1 MNPIQIPY
9 ENLKQVN
16 EPYTHALM
24 EAAGYVV
31 SSGWYILGNQVQ
43 TFEQAFSS
51 IHGGSFCLGVASG
64 LDALVMGLEVFDFP
78 KGKKVLVPSNTYIA
92 SILAIVKAGLQPVLV
107 EPDFE
112 TYNMSIEGLEQKYDS
127 DCVAILPVHLYGR
140 LCPME
145 EIVSF
150 AQQKGLKIIE
160 DCAQAHF
167 ASTKGSLAGTFGDIG
182 AFSFYPTKNLG
193 ALGDA
198 GAILCKDEAVFN
210 KLRAIR
216 NYGSHQK
223 YYNKYIGWN
232 SRLDE
237 IQATFLLVK
246 LDDRE
251 GVIAHKRKLASLYLE
266 LLSKQ
271 NQIILPKAAGEDH
284 VWHIFNIL
292 VDDREA
298 LRSFL
303 LQRGIGTEIH
313 YPLAPHQ
320 QEGYHSF
327 FQGEQY
333 PVAEMI
339 HSKTLSLPIS
349 TCHDESDIRKVSTEI
364 LNYCSSNPCI
374 KSR

>member
-9 ENLKQVN
+9 ENLKKVN
-16 EPYTHALM
+16 EPYLDALK
-24 EAAGYVV
+24 AAANEVV
-31 SSGWYILGNQVQ
+31 HSGWYILGAQVQ
-43 TFEQAFSS
+43 AFEQAFSA
-51 IHGGSFCLGVASG
+51 IHNNSYCLGVASG

-92 SILAIVKAGLQPVLV
+92 SVLAIIKAGLQPVLV
-107 EPDFE
+107 EPNPE
-112 TYNMSIEGLEQKYDS
+112 TYNLDVAGLEQKYDS

-145 EIVSF
+145 EIVAF
-150 AQQKGLKIIE
+150 AQDKGLKIVE

-167 ASTKGSLAGTFGDIG
+167 ASSHGKLAGTFGDIG

-198 GAILCKDEAVFN
+198 GAMLCKDEAIYE

-237 IQATFLLVK
+237 IQAAFLLAK
-246 LDDRE
+246 LGDRDR
-251 GVIAHKRKLASLYLE
+251 VIAHKRKLANLYFE
-266 LLSKQ
+266 LLGEQ
-271 NQIILPKAAGEDH
+271 DGITLPKPGGEDH
-284 VWHIFNIL
+284 VWHIFNVL
-292 VDDREA
+292 VDDRDNF
-298 LRSFL
+298 RTHL

-320 QEGYHSF
+320 QEGYQCYF
-327 FQGEQY
+327 AGEQY
-333 PVAEMI
+333 PLAAMI
-339 HSKTLSLPIS
+339 HANTVSLPIS
-349 TCHDESDIRKVSTEI
+349 TCHSESDIAKVASVI
-364 LNYCSSNPCI
+364 VDYCSAAAYA
-374 KSR
+374 

>member
-24 EAAGYVV
+24 GAADYVV

-43 TFEQAFSS
+43 NFEQAFSS
-51 IHGGSFCLGVASG
+51 VHGCSVCLGGASG
-64 LDALVMGLEVFDFP
+64 VDALVMGLEVFDFP

-237 IQATFLLVK
+237 IQASFLLVK
-246 LDDRE
+246 LGGRE

-339 HSKTLSLPIS
+339 HLKTLSLPIS
-349 TCHDESDIRKVSTEI
+349 TCHDESDIRKVATEI
-364 LNYCSSNPCI
+364 LNYCSFNEYI